1 MEELIQSLKVNLA
14 NHYAFYLKSHYYHW
28 NITGSNFPQYHDFL
42 ENIYTEVYGV
52 VDRIAEEIRGLDAY
66 APGSFNRFI
75 QLSQI
80 QGDETVPPAEVM
92 LQRLLDDT
100 SIMLTGIERTYEL
113 AEPVHA
119 HHISNFMAER
129 QDAFNKHAWM
139 LRATLK
145 KMA

>member
-1 MEELIQSLKVNLA
+1 MEELVQSLKVSLA
-14 NHYAFYLKSHYYHW
+14 NHYAFYLKAHYYHW
-28 NITGSNFPQYHDFL
+28 NVTGPNFPQYHEFL

-52 VDRIAEEIRGLDAY
+52 VDKIAEEIRTLDAY

-92 LQRLLDDT
+92 MQRLLDDIQ
-100 SIMLTGIERTYEL
+100 IMNASNMRVYHL
-113 AEPVHA
+113 AEQEMCHN
-119 HHISNFMAER
+119 ISNFMADR

-139 LRATLK
+139 IRSTIKA
-145 KMA
+145 

>member
-1 MEELIQSLKVNLA
+1 MEELVQSLKVSLA
-14 NHYAFYLKSHYYHW
+14 NHYAFYLKAHYYHW
-28 NITGSNFPQYHDFL
+28 NVTGPNFPQYHDFL

-52 VDRIAEEIRGLDAY
+52 VDKIAEEIRTLDSY

-92 LQRLLDDT
+92 LQRLLEDIPVMLT
-100 SIMLTGIERTYEL
+100 SINRVYVL
-113 AEPVHA
+113 AEQEGCHN
-119 HHISNFMAER
+119 ISNFMAER

-139 LRATLK
+139 IKSTLK
-145 KMA
+145 A